1 MTIVEND
8 PVPMEAGQRGTD
20 RRARYATGKAL
31 RQVVSRESLANFT
44 PAPNRNA
51 AAIIAETEHD
61 RIQSLLPLRH
71 KSMAESPH
79 AFLRGAAD
87 VMAADL
93 ATQLAPGIRTQV
105 CGDCHLMNFGA
116 FVSPEG
122 HPLFDLNDF
131 DETLPNV
138 DVTIDLRR
146 FATSVVVAAL
156 GARRSERAAR
166 STARAAIKAYRRAV
180 SEFAVLSPLQ
190 AWNARVPLRDVVA
203 KLRNRVLHEA
213 VHAALT
219 ARRNEDD
226 YADNFPKVSKEPDGD
241 WRIEDKPPRLFH
253 FDNSVASQFDVN
265 GLLAAAFANLTP
277 HVAALLGRYRLCD
290 IAFKAVGV
298 GSLGTY
304 CTIALFMSPDDE
316 PLFIQVKEAK
326 QSVLERFGL
335 GVWPSVQ
342 GERVV
347 RGQRMMQA
355 ATDVFLGPTRDPVS
369 QREFYMRQLK
379 TRRLGDLTELLQRHD
394 LLDYAKLCGRTL
406 ARAHARSTDAAALAG
421 YMGKSEAF
429 DDALASFAMLYA
441 QQNAK
446 DYEAFCKQRGATP
459 ARP

>member
-1 MTIVEND
+1 MSIVVATTVAD
-8 PVPMEAGQRGTD
+8 QRGPD
-20 RRARYATGKAL
+20 RRARFAAGKAL
-31 RQVVSRESLANFT
+31 RKIVPRETLADFA
-44 PAPNRNA
+44 PAANRNA
-51 AAIIAETEHD
+51 TAIIAETERD

-87 VMAADL
+87 VMTADL
-93 ATQLAPGIRTQV
+93 STQPAPGIRAQV

-138 DVTIDLRR
+138 DVTVDLRR
-146 FATSVVVAAL
+146 FATSVAVAAL
-156 GARRSERAAR
+156 CAGKSERASR
-166 STARAAIKAYRRAV
+166 STAQAAIKTYRKAV
-180 SEFAVLSPLQ
+180 TELAAVSPLQ
-190 AWNARVPLRDVVA
+190 AWNTRVPLRDVFA
-203 KLRNRVLHEA
+203 ELRNRVLPA
-213 VHAALT
+213 VAHAARS
-219 ARRNEDD
+219 ARRDEDD
-226 YADNFPKVSKEPDGD
+226 HADDFPKISNGANGD
-241 WRIEDKPPRLFH
+241 LRIEDRPPRLFH
-253 FDNSVASQFDVN
+253 FDESIANQFDVN
-265 GLLAAAFANLTP
+265 GLIAAAFANLPP

-304 CTIALFMSPDDE
+304 CTVALFMSPDDE

-326 QSVLERFGL
+326 RSVLERFGL
-335 GVWPSVQ
+335 GVWPGVQ

-347 RGQRMMQA
+347 GGQRMMQA
-355 ATDVFLGPTRDPVS
+355 ATDVFLGPMRDPTS

-379 TRRLGDLTELLQRHD
+379 TRRLGNLTELLQRHD

-421 YMGKSEAF
+421 YMGKNEAF
-429 DDALASFAMLYA
+429 DDALASFAVLYA
-441 QQNAK
+441 RQNAK
-446 DYEAFCKQRGATP
+446 DYEAFCAQGGAKP
-459 ARP
+459 AHP

>member
-1 MTIVEND
+1 MIIEGAAHTESSN
-8 PVPMEAGQRGTD
+8 
-20 RRARYATGKAL
+20 RRARYAAGKTL
-31 RQVVSRESLANFT
+31 RKIVPRESLADFT

-51 AAIIAETEHD
+51 AAIIAETERD
-61 RIQSLLPLRH
+61 RIQSLLPLRREF
-71 KSMAESPH
+71 MAKSPH

-93 ATQLAPGIRTQV
+93 SAQPAPGIRAQV

-138 DVTIDLRR
+138 DVTVDVRR

-156 GARRSERAAR
+156 CAGKSERASRA
-166 STARAAIKAYRRAV
+166 TARAALKAYRGAV
-180 SEFAVLSPLQ
+180 TELAALSPLQ
-190 AWNARVPLRDVVA
+190 AWNTRVPLRDVLA
-203 KLRNRVLHEA
+203 ELRNRVLSA
-213 VHAALT
+213 VAHAAQS
-219 ARRNEDD
+219 ARGDEDD
-226 YADNFPKVSKEPDGD
+226 HADDFPKISKGANGD
-241 WRIEDKPPRLFH
+241 LRIENRPPRLFH
-253 FDNSVASQFDVN
+253 FDESIANQFDVN
-265 GLLAAAFANLTP
+265 GLIAAAFANLPP

-304 CTIALFMSPDDE
+304 CTVALFMSPDDE

-335 GVWPSVQ
+335 GVWPGVQ

-355 ATDVFLGPTRDPVS
+355 ATDVFLGPTRDPAS

-379 TRRLGDLTELLQRHD
+379 TRRLGDLTELMQRHD

-429 DDALASFAMLYA
+429 DDALASFTMLYA

-446 DYEAFCKQRGATP
+446 DYEAFCKQGGAKP
-459 ARP
+459 DRP

>member
-1 MTIVEND
+1 MIIEGAAHTKSSN
-8 PVPMEAGQRGTD
+8 
-20 RRARYATGKAL
+20 RRARYAAGKTL
-31 RQVVSRESLANFT
+31 RKILPRESLADFT

-51 AAIIAETEHD
+51 AAIIAETERD
-61 RIQSLLPLRH
+61 RIQSLLQLRR

-93 ATQLAPGIRTQV
+93 AAQTAPGIRAQV

-131 DETLPNV
+131 DETLPDV

-156 GARRSERAAR
+156 CAEKSEQAAR
-166 STARAAIKAYRRAV
+166 STARAAIKTYRKAV
-180 SEFAVLSPLQ
+180 IELAALSPLQ
-190 AWNARVPLRDVVA
+190 AWNTRVPLSDVFA
-203 KLRNRVLHEA
+203 ELRNRVLPA
-213 VHAALT
+213 VAHAARS
-219 ARRNEDD
+219 ARQDADD
-226 YADNFPKVSKEPDGD
+226 HADDFPKILNGESGEV
-241 WRIEDKPPRLFH
+241 RIEDRPPRLFH
-253 FDNSVASQFDVN
+253 FNESVADRFDVD
-265 GLLAAAFANLTP
+265 GLIAAAFANLPP

-335 GVWPSVQ
+335 GVWAGVQ

-355 ATDVFLGPTRDPVS
+355 ATDVFLGPTRAPAS

-394 LLDYAKLCGRTL
+394 LSDYAKLCGRTL
-406 ARAHARSTDAAALAG
+406 ARAHARSADAATLAG
-421 YMGKSEAF
+421 YMGKSDAF
-429 DDALASFAMLYA
+429 DDALASFAMVYA

-446 DYEAFCKQRGATP
+446 DYEAFCAQQDADV
-459 ARP
+459 

>member
-1 MTIVEND
+1 MTVETWAAD
-8 PVPMEAGQRGTD
+8 VSQRGPD
-20 RRARYATGKAL
+20 RRARYAAGKAL
-31 RQVVSRESLANFT
+31 RQIVPRETLADFT
-44 PAPNRNA
+44 LPANRDA
-51 AAIIAETEHD
+51 AAIIAETERD
-61 RIQSLLPLRH
+61 RIPSLLPLRR
-71 KSMAESPH
+71 KSMMASPH

-93 ATQLAPGIRTQV
+93 ATQPAPGIRAQV

-116 FVSPEG
+116 FISPEG
-122 HPLFDLNDF
+122 HALFDVNDF

-138 DVTIDLRR
+138 DITIDLRR

-156 GARRSERAAR
+156 CADKSEQAAR
-166 STARAAIKAYRRAV
+166 STARAAIKAYRRTV
-180 SEFAVLSPLQ
+180 TELAVLSPLQ
-190 AWNARVPLRDVVA
+190 AWNTRVPLHDVVA

-219 ARRNEDD
+219 AQRYEDD
-226 YADNFPKVSKEPDGD
+226 YADDFPKVTKEAEED

-253 FDNSVASQFDVN
+253 LDDSLAKKFDLD
-265 GLLAAAFANLTP
+265 GLLAAAFANLPP
-277 HVAALLGRYRLCD
+277 HVATLLRRYRLCD

-298 GSLGTY
+298 GSVGTY

-316 PLFIQVKEAK
+316 RLFIQVKEAK
-326 QSVLERFGL
+326 RSVLERFGV
-335 GVWPSVQ
+335 GAWPSAQ
-342 GERVV
+342 AERVV

-355 ATDVFLGPTRDPVS
+355 ASDIFLAPMSDPAS

-379 TRRLGDLTELLQRHD
+379 TRRLGGLTELMQRHD

-406 ARAHARSTDAAALAG
+406 ARAHARSADAATLAG

-441 QQNAK
+441 KQNAK
-446 DYEAFCKQRGATP
+446 DYKAFCERLGAKP
-459 ARP
+459 ALP